1 VINKTLPRIPS
12 AHFLIILNISNI
24 LFNSPQPQEKDHGRL
39 SQDPPQGDWFQE
51 NIKDAEHVECSGTV
65 SVDSSI
71 YIWSGTWGESG
82 VQGKHLDYTMVSVH
96 LSVPVWS
103 SSRSSFHLPLGW
115 SGPFVRRLTFGAERG
130 PIQGTFCSLLIL
142 CTWIVPLPALRGL
155 VSQRSSR
162 SVDHLAASAAHVVHW
177 ALAYADA
184 KYWLILWLPWAI

>member
-1 VINKTLPRIPS
+1 MR
-12 AHFLIILNISNI
+12 NIY
-24 LFNSPQPQEKDHGRL
+24 R
-39 SQDPPQGDWFQE
+39 
-51 NIKDAEHVECSGTV
+51 TV
-65 SVDSSI
+65 SYCADNSI
-71 YIWSGTWGESG
+71 YNGTMGESG
-82 VQGKHLDYTMVSVH
+82 VQWNRFSFIMVH
-96 LSVPVWS
+96 AQLSVLVWS

-142 CTWIVPLPALRGL
+142 CTWIVSLPVLRGL